1 MPYRRLTVFV
11 VIVGCLMWGLMV
23 LAKEGSFSESAP
35 VVQKEKLEEPI
46 AVLETTMGEIR
57 LKLFATKTPRT
68 VGNFI
73 KLAKEGFYDGTTFH
87 RVIPDFVIQGGD
99 PNTKDDDPNND
110 GLGGPGYT
118 FPDEFHPDLKH
129 NKEGILSMANS
140 GPDTNGS
147 QFFIALKPL
156 KYLDGKHAVFAEV
169 TEGME
174 VVKKI
179 SLVDRDERDRP
190 LTNVVVKKVTIIEYK
205 E

>member
-1 MPYRRLTVFV
+1 MSYKKLMVFV
-11 VIVGCLMWGLMV
+11 VMMGFLMGGLMV

-35 VVQKEKLEEPI
+35 LMQKEKLKEPI

-57 LKLFATKTPRT
+57 LKLFATKTPKT
-68 VGNFI
+68 VGNFV

-110 GLGGPGYT
+110 GFGGPGYT

-129 NKEGILSMANS
+129 NKEGILSMANA

-147 QFFIALKPL
+147 QFFITLKPL
-156 KYLDGKHAVFAEV
+156 KNLDDKHAVFGEV
-169 TEGME
+169 IEGME

-190 LTNVVVKKVTIIEYK
+190 VTNVVVKKVTIVEYK